1 MPFKHNKTITKQFF
15 VCKQQSPLQIRAH
28 AKAAKEN
35 KLQKRGTMKESINI
49 SLDPIYDKLYQ
60 KILLQEELIS
70 DILTEAKKQGWDDG
84 SFSDRFLRAEA
95 GPLQIAVACEDIEKG
110 LRELI
115 SDIESR
121 YAALISELLAADS
134 KRLQIIEKVAYT
146 FGTRHAIPR
155 NSSPSEAYQLFE
167 GIFLDGMPEDQA
179 RCLLTENDSVC
190 SWQLL
195 KDLHSSYWT
204 SLSSDGKTY
213 YVLRKKILEGM
224 FFDTMLSVGQTE
236 ENTFEIRKEG

>member
-1 MPFKHNKTITKQFF
+1 
-15 VCKQQSPLQIRAH
+15 
-28 AKAAKEN
+28 
-35 KLQKRGTMKESINI
+35 MKGSMNI
-49 SLDPIYDKLYQ
+49 SLDPVYDKLYQ
-60 KILLQEELIS
+60 KILLQEELIK
-70 DILTEAKKQGWDDG
+70 DIITEAKKQGWDDG
-84 SFSDRFLRAEA
+84 SFSDRFLKAEA

-110 LRELI
+110 LQELI
-115 SDIESR
+115 ANVEGR
-121 YAALISELLAADS
+121 YAALISELLSLDPA
-134 KRLQIIEKVAYT
+134 RLTNLEKVAYT
-146 FGTRHAIPR
+146 FGAKHAIPR

-179 RCLLTENDSVC
+179 RCLLTQSDSVC

-204 SLSSDGKTY
+204 SLSSDSKIY
-213 YVLRKKILEGM
+213 YILRKKILEGM

>member
-1 MPFKHNKTITKQFF
+1 
-15 VCKQQSPLQIRAH
+15 
-28 AKAAKEN
+28 
-35 KLQKRGTMKESINI
+35 MKGSMNI
-49 SLDPIYDKLYQ
+49 SLDPVYDKLYQ
-60 KILLQEELIS
+60 KILLHEELIR
-70 DILTEAKKQGWDDG
+70 DIITEAKKQGWDNG
-84 SFSDRFLRAEA
+84 SFSDRFLKAEA

-115 SDIESR
+115 SDIEGR
-121 YAALISELLAADS
+121 YASLVSELLAADS
-134 KRLQIIEKVAYT
+134 SRLTTIEKVAYT
-146 FGTRHAIPR
+146 FGTKHAIPR
-155 NSSPSEAYQLFE
+155 NSSPADAYQLFA

-179 RCLLTENDSVC
+179 RCLLTQSDSVC

-195 KDLHSSYWT
+195 KDLHSSYW
-204 SLSSDGKTY
+204 SSAFSDARTY

>member
-1 MPFKHNKTITKQFF
+1 MPIYA
-15 VCKQQSPLQIRAH
+15 LAG
-28 AKAAKEN
+28 AAKEN

-60 KILLQEELIS
+60 KILLQEELIN
-70 DILTEAKKQGWDDG
+70 DILTEAKKQSWDDG

-121 YAALISELLAADS
+121 YAALIVELLTADPN
-134 KRLQIIEKVAYT
+134 RLQIIEKVAYT

-167 GIFLDGMPEDQA
+167 SIFLDGMPEDQA
-179 RCLLTENDSVC
+179 RCLLTQNDSVC

-236 ENTFEIRKEG
+236 DNTFEIRKEG